1 MKELPNDTFH
11 KSDGQKYG
19 HDGQGGGQHGKSNF
33 LSANHGSVIGL
44 FTHLHMSNDIF
55 SNDNGVVNQEPDT
68 QWQGHQRDHVDSETK
83 HAHEPEGADQRNG
96 QRQSCDD
103 RWAPRV

>member
-1 MKELPNDTFH
+1 MPNAGQHRVKCETNKHGNQHSSHDGDAKLMKELPNDAFH

-44 FTHLHMSNDIF
+44 FTHLHMSNDVF
-55 SNDNGVVNQEPDT
+55 SNHNGVVNQEPDT
-68 QWQGHQRDHVDSETK
+68 Q
-83 HAHEPEGADQRNG
+83 
-96 QRQSCDD
+96 
-103 RWAPRV
+103 